1 MIRTKK
7 NDTLKICT
15 VLCAAFCVIVMGAIM
30 ASGQSDP
37 SAAAPVAQSGAPM
50 PGVRSDATY
59 VIGADDV
66 LSISVWKEP
75 DLSRSVTVRSDG
87 KISLPLV
94 GDLQAEGRT
103 PSQLEQSITA
113 ELRSYISEPQV
124 AVIVQQTNSL
134 KFNILGQVTKP
145 GSYPLNSGIT
155 IVDAIATAGG
165 FKDFAKKKSIYILR
179 PDSSGKDARINFNY
193 EKFIKGKNTA
203 QNIYLKPHDTIIVP

>member
-7 NDTLKICT
+7 NDTLKTCT
-15 VLCAAFCVIVMGAIM
+15 VLCVAFCVTVMGAIT

-37 SAAAPVAQSGAPM
+37 SAAAPVAQSGTPM

-179 PDSSGKDARINFNY
+179 PDSSGKDTHINFNY

>member
-1 MIRTKK
+1 MIRSKN
-7 NDTLKICT
+7 NDTLKICI
-15 VLCAAFCVIVMGAIM
+15 VLCVAFCGSLMGATT
-30 ASGQSDP
+30 ASSQSDP
-37 SAAAPVAQSGAPM
+37 SAVAPVAQSGTPAP
-50 PGVRSDATY
+50 GARSDATY

-94 GDLQAEGRT
+94 GELQAEGRT
-103 PSQLEQSITA
+103 PSQLEQTITA

-145 GSYPLNSGIT
+145 GSYPLNSGTT

-165 FKDFAKKKSIYILR
+165 FRDFAKKKSIYVLR
-179 PDSSGKDARINFNY
+179 PDSRGNDSRINFNY
-193 EKFIKGKNTA
+193 EKYIKGKNTA
-203 QNIYLKPHDTIIVP
+203 QNINLKPHDTIIVP